1 MPGTDL
7 YGLILFIS
15 ALIAALAV
23 DRAAGEYPSVTH
35 PVVWIGTVIGKLDPI
50 YRRIGGF
57 YGGLLFVISTEAI
70 FIIPLYAVIYFLTP
84 FVFIQAIL
92 MIFFLKATFSI
103 RGMNDHVRP
112 IISALQSG
120 DLKSARK
127 YLSMVVRRDTSGM
140 ETGLICSAAIE
151 TVSEG
156 FVDGVLS
163 PLFYFSIFGLAGA
176 LFFRIANTFDSN
188 IAYKDARNFS
198 FGRFAAILD
207 TVMNYIPARLS
218 AIIIYSV
225 ASLKRTTAISYDMM
239 ATAAIPDS
247 TNAGWPIG
255 SMSNCLGVRLEK
267 MGDYVFNPDCRYPDV
282 GDLEKALSIFNIASY
297 LSVLLLVVPLMI
309 FIYTVL

>member
-1 MPGTDL
+1 MNETNL
-7 YGLILFIS
+7 YGFLLAIS
-15 ALIAALAV
+15 ILIAALAV
-23 DRAAGEYPSVTH
+23 DRIVGEYPVVIH
-35 PVVWIGTVIGKLDPI
+35 PVVWIGKCIGRLDPL
-50 YRRIGGF
+50 YRKIGGF
-57 YGGLLFVISTEAI
+57 LGGLLFVVTVEAI
-70 FIIPLYAVIYFLTP
+70 FIIPLYVSIYYLTP
-84 FVFIQAIL
+84 FVLVQAIL

-112 IISALQSG
+112 IISALESG
-120 DLKSARK
+120 DLELARK

-140 ETGLICSAAIE
+140 ETGFICSAAIE

-188 IAYKDARNFS
+188 IAYKDSRNFA
-198 FGRFAAILD
+198 FGRFTAVVDTIL
-207 TVMNYIPARLS
+207 NYIPARLS
-218 AIIIYSV
+218 ALIIYTV
-225 ASLKRTTAISYDMM
+225 ASAMRISPASYDMM

-247 TNAGWPIG
+247 TNAGWPMG

-267 MGDYVFNPDCRYPDV
+267 KGEYVFNPEYRNPGV
-282 GDLEKALSIFNIASY
+282 NDLKRALSIFNFASY
-297 LSVLLLVVPLMI
+297 LSVLILLVPLMI